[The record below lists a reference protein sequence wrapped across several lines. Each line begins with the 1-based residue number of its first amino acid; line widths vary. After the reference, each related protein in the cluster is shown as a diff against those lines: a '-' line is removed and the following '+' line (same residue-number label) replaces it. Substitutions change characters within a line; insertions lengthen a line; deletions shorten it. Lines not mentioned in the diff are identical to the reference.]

1 MAHIQKIKRQ
11 DGFVYRLIIK
21 CKGFKTITKVFK
33 SKKLAI
39 EFAKHI
45 EGNRESLLAFN
56 RPKQSQLLLSE
67 LVKEYLLNGYL
78 WTRLKD

>member
-11 DGFVYRLIIK
+11 DGFVYRSIIK
-21 CKGFKTITKVFK
+21 RKGFKTITKVFK

-45 EGNRESLLAFN
+45 EGNRESLFSVKRYAETNSLKVRFED
-56 RPKQSQLLLSE
+56 SM
-67 LVKEYLLNGYL
+67 LV
-78 WTRLKD
+78 